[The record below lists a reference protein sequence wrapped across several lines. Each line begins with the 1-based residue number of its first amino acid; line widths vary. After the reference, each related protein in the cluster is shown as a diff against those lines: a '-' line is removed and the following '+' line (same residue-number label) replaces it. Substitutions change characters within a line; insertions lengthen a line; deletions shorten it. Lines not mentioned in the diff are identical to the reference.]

1 VSSSTSSTEHL
12 DAGHVGRAHG
22 LDGSFYVTRPRADLL
37 TAGATVTVAGTVR
50 RIERRAGTDERPIVR
65 LEGTSSREDAE
76 ALRGEALLVARAELP
91 ALGDDEWWPEQLVGC
106 EVVDGARRIGA
117 VRAVTGLP
125 SCDVLEVDRDGATL
139 LVPLVRDAVRSVD
152 VRAKSIDV
160 DLGFV
165 EGG

>member
-1 VSSSTSSTEHL
+1 VSSSTSSTEHV

-37 TAGATVTVAGTVR
+37 TAGATVTVGGGAR

-91 ALGDDEWWPEQLVGC
+91 ALEPDEWWPEQLVGC
-106 EVVDGARRIGA
+106 AVVDGALPVGT
-117 VRAVTGLP
+117 VRGVSALP
-125 SCDVLEVDRDGATL
+125 SCDVLEVDRDGEIL

-152 VRAKSIDV
+152 VGAKTIDV
-160 DLGFV
+160 DLRFV